1 MKDSSY
7 TAEAIEAAANHAKGH
22 HWTPEGTIEV
32 PFTSIFPYRLG
43 GAGDINSTVEDMA
56 RWIRLQLGNGTFE
69 GRRIISPENLAFT
82 RAPKVAVNDQASYA
96 LGWYIYPTRNGTIV
110 WHDGESLSFGS
121 FVGMVPDR
129 NIGVIILTNETNV
142 GFPRSFGHWLLDL
155 ILSNPSATT
164 WRTRSRKPKPASRR
178 RPSCLPSLPIRG
190 RFHRSYLLAGNFVN
204 PSFGE
209 AAVAL
214 EGDVLVMEFQATGA
228 KFKLE
233 PWDGDVFI
241 ARLMPTGQS
250 RQAQSFWASPCS
262 R

>member
-43 GAGDINSTVEDMA
+43 GAGDINSTVGDMA

-155 ILSNPSATT
+155 ILSNPQRDYVANSLKEAKTSFEATA
-164 WRTRSRKPKPASRR
+164 KLLAKPAYPRPFPPLVPTRRQFRQSQLRRGGGGAGRRCASYGVSGYGRQVQARALGRR
-178 RPSCLPSLPIRG
+178 RLYR
-190 RFHRSYLLAGNFVN
+190 
-204 PSFGE
+204 
-209 AAVAL
+209 
-214 EGDVLVMEFQATGA
+214 
-228 KFKLE
+228 
-233 PWDGDVFI
+233 
-241 ARLMPTGQS
+241 
-250 RQAQSFWASPCS
+250 
-262 R
+262 